1 MNSYFTP
8 LIANYKTLFIPFYH
22 THTHSSTRTRD
33 LSEPVCTIYVYVGI
47 RVRRVLNINTEIL
60 IFLHSFPLHVIRSR
74 VRVNMKRVN
83 ICISLTGL
91 YAVHTK
97 YIRVPSNYKQNIINM

>member
-1 MNSYFTP
+1 MY
-8 LIANYKTLFIPFYH
+8 I
-22 THTHSSTRTRD
+22 
-33 LSEPVCTIYVYVGI
+33 GI
-47 RVRRVLNINTEIL
+47 RVRRALNINTEIL

-74 VRVNMKRVN
+74 LTVNMKRVN

-97 YIRVPSNYKQNIINM
+97 YIRVASN